1 MSIPTREDFYKMIE
15 ERHGK
20 EMRQKLSA
28 ASVAVCG
35 LGGLGS
41 NAAILLARAG
51 VGNLH
56 IIDFDSVDC
65 GNLNRQQYFL
75 GQVGMPKPEALAE
88 TLRDINPYCNIRQE
102 TARLTEA
109 NIPYILRN
117 DSIICEA
124 LDDAEQKAA
133 LVNCVLEKLPQAYL
147 IAASGMAGLNS
158 ANDITT
164 RKITDHFYLC
174 GDECSDIS
182 DENALFS
189 TRAALCA
196 AHEAHKILQIIAE
209 NF

>member
-1 MSIPTREDFYKMIE
+1 MGFPTREEFNRTLE

-20 EMRQKLSA
+20 ELRQKFLS

-41 NAAILLARAG
+41 NVAILLARAG
-51 VGNLH
+51 IGNLH
-56 IIDFDSVDC
+56 IIDLDSVELS
-65 GNLNRQQYFL
+65 NLNRQQYFF
-75 GQVGMPKPEALAE
+75 GQIDMPKAEALAE
-88 TLRDINPYCNIRQE
+88 TLRDINPYCNIRQDVI
-102 TARLTEA
+102 RLTES
-109 NIPYILRN
+109 NIPFILRN
-117 DSIICEA
+117 DAIICEA
-124 LDDAEQKAA
+124 FDNAEQKAM

-147 IAASGMAGLNS
+147 VSASGMAGLSS
-158 ANDITT
+158 ANDIAT
-164 RKITDHFYLC
+164 RKITDRFYLC

-182 DENALFS
+182 DGKALFS